1 MAFGISIL
9 NNATALNAV
18 NQLNIN
24 QFNLSKSIQRLS
36 TGLRINTPA
45 DDVAGNA
52 LANRLQNKV
61 NIIQQGSINA
71 QDGVSLVQVAQGGI
85 GQINDILQQLNTLAA
100 SAASAAKSNVDR
112 AQIQTEVNQ
121 LLQQVSQIV
130 NQTKF
135 GDQNL
140 IDGSIQSAQLG
151 LVSTLNVTTNA
162 FVAASGNS
170 LVQNIGI
177 ATVSL
182 TNPGSNATCFLDET
196 FRIVI
201 TPSTV
206 TGTSFIVNAFASGTV
221 PAGGVAPDVAPI
233 ATLIITPTGAN
244 GNALVSL
251 TITSSAVGGATF
263 VATLNFQGI
272 TVSDIANIVGTN
284 AFVATQAFQPAVAL
298 DKSLLIQVGA
308 DVGEVDRV
316 TAQGSNVSNLFS
328 NQNLFV
334 GTILQAEGALTQISH
349 AIQIVSQD
357 QSTLGALQNRFQAI
371 VANNATL
378 TQNEIASKSRITDLN
393 VAAETTNLTK
403 EQILVQTA
411 NAMLAQ
417 ANLLPQSLLQLFR

>member
-1 MAFGISIL
+1 MSFLSII
-9 NNATALNAV
+9 NNTTAIGAV

-24 QFNLSKSIQRLS
+24 QYNLSRSIQRLS

-45 DDVAGNA
+45 DDVAGSA
-52 LANRLQNKV
+52 LAARLQNKI
-61 NIIQQGSINA
+61 NIIEQGSINA
-71 QDGVSLVQVAQGGI
+71 QDGVSVVQVAQGGI
-85 GQINDILQQLNTLAA
+85 GQIADLLNRLNTLAT
-100 SAASAAKSNVDR
+100 SAASAAKSSTDR
-112 AQIQTEVNQ
+112 ANIQLEVNQ
-121 LLQQVSQIV
+121 ILQQMQQIV

-140 IDGSIQSAQLG
+140 LDGSIQGTQLG
-151 LVSTLNVTTNA
+151 LASTLLISTNA

-170 LVQNIGI
+170 LVNNVGI

-221 PAGGVAPDVAPI
+221 PAAGLQADVAPI

-244 GNALVSL
+244 GNALVGL

-284 AFVATQAFQPAVAL
+284 AFVSTQAFQPAVTV
-298 DKSLLIQVGA
+298 DRSLLIQVGA
-308 DVGEVDRV
+308 DVGEVDRIYASS
-316 TAQGSNVSNLFS
+316 TLPGNLFS
-328 NQNLFV
+328 SQNLNV
-334 GTILQAEGALTQISH
+334 GTILQAEGALNQIGH
-349 AIQIVSQD
+349 AIQIVSQS
-357 QSTLGALQNRFQAI
+357 QAILGAVQNRFAAI
-371 VANNATL
+371 TANNATL

-393 VAAETTNLTK
+393 VAQETTNLTK